1 MENYRH
7 LWKADLT
14 LWSFPADKVHS
25 KFTAMFVPSWH
36 RSSVSLQAN
45 DHIRRQEFSGNL
57 MTISISMDVSL
68 LVSQGI
74 LEPFTKSCESE

>member
-14 LWSFPADKVHS
+14 LLPFPTDNVHS
-25 KFTAMFVPSWH
+25 KFTAAFASSWH
-36 RSSVSLQAN
+36 YSSVSLQAN
-45 DHIRRQEFSGNL
+45 DQEAGVL
-57 MTISISMDVSL
+57 RISNVYISMDVSL

-74 LEPFTKSCESE
+74 TEHFTKSCESE